1 MLMGSARPS
10 YLRHIIAE
18 VPMGSRAISVPTEVE
33 AVFREFRTCEFTT
46 LARDGTPITWPM
58 LPFWR
63 PDTGQFM
70 TTTSIG
76 LPDKA
81 FNIRRDPRVSL
92 LFSDSTGS
100 GLHHPPTVLVQ
111 GQAVAPDLVNT
122 SIGAF
127 EKEVKLVY
135 RRQPSGAI
143 WSSNPL
149 LRWYVDWYFMRLEIT
164 IFPRRILWW
173 ERGDFSMTPRLLEL
187 PDVG

>member
-1 MLMGSARPS
+1 MVEAPIRSRVIKIP
-10 YLRHIIAE
+10 AE
-18 VPMGSRAISVPTEVE
+18 IE

-63 PDTGQFM
+63 PETGQFM

-81 FNIRRDPRVSL
+81 FNIRRNPRVSL

-100 GLHHPPTVLVQ
+100 GLDNPPTVLVQ
-111 GQAVAPDLVNT
+111 ALAVAADHVNT
-122 SIGAF
+122 VIGAF
-127 EKEVKLVY
+127 EREVKLVY
-135 RRQPSGAI
+135 RRQPSGVI

-149 LRWYVDWYFMRLEIT
+149 LRWYFDWYFMRLEISIT
-164 IFPRRILWW
+164 PMRILWW
-173 ERGDFSMTPRLLEL
+173 EGGDLSLMPRVLEVS
-187 PDVG
+187 DVG

>member
-1 MLMGSARPS
+1 MVITVP
-10 YLRHIIAE
+10 AE
-18 VPMGSRAISVPTEVE
+18 LE
-33 AVFREFRTCEFTT
+33 AVFLEFRTCEFST

-100 GLHHPPTVLVQ
+100 GLDHPPTVLVQ
-111 GQAVAPDLVNT
+111 GHAVAPDVLNT

-127 EKEVKLVY
+127 KKEVKLVY

-149 LRWYVDWYFMRLEIT
+149 LRWYFDWYFMRLEIT
-164 IFPRRILWW
+164 ITPTRILWW
-173 ERGDFSMTPRLLEL
+173 ERGNLSAPAAMLEVRR
-187 PDVG
+187 VG

>member
-1 MLMGSARPS
+1 MLPGAAGAR
-10 YLRHIIAE
+10 YLGRVIGE
-18 VPMGSRAISVPTEVE
+18 VPTRSTGISIPTEVE

-63 PDTGQFM
+63 PETGQFM

-81 FNIRRDPRVSL
+81 FNIRRDRRVSL

-100 GLHHPPTVLVQ
+100 GLDHPPTVLVQ
-111 GQAVAPDLVNT
+111 GYAVAPDVVNT
-122 SIGAF
+122 SIGSY
-127 EKEVKLVY
+127 EKEVRLVY

-149 LRWYVDWYFMRLEIT
+149 LRWYFDWYFMRLEIT
-164 IFPRRILWW
+164 ITPTRILWW
-173 ERGDFSMTPRLLEL
+173 ERGNPSAPPAMLEVRG
-187 PDVG
+187 VG

>member
-1 MLMGSARPS
+1 MLTGPAGPR
-10 YLRHIIAE
+10 YLGHVMAE
-18 VPMGSRAISVPTEVE
+18 ALVRSTAISIPAAVE

-63 PDTGQFM
+63 PETGQFM

-76 LPDKA
+76 LPDKV

-92 LFSDSTGS
+92 LFSDPTGS
-100 GLHHPPTVLVQ
+100 GLDNPPTVLVQ
-111 GQAVAPDLVNT
+111 GHAAAPDKINT
-122 SIGAF
+122 SIGAY

-135 RRQPSGAI
+135 RRQPSGAM

-149 LRWYVDWYFMRLEIT
+149 LRWYFDWYFMRLEIT
-164 IFPRRILWW
+164 ITPTRILWW
-173 ERGDFSMTPRLLEL
+173 DRGDLSAPPRVVEV

>member
-1 MLMGSARPS
+1 MAKVLPS
-10 YLRHIIAE
+10 
-18 VPMGSRAISVPTEVE
+18 PAISIPSDVE

-63 PDTGQFM
+63 PETGQFM

-100 GLHHPPTVLVQ
+100 GLDHPPTVLVQ
-111 GQAVAPDLVNT
+111 AHAVAPDEVYT
-122 SIGAF
+122 SIGAH

-149 LRWYVDWYFMRLEIT
+149 LRWYFDWYFMRLEIT
-164 IFPRRILWW
+164 ITPTRILWW
-173 ERGDFSMTPRLLEL
+173 DGGELSRAPKILESPR
-187 PDVG
+187 VG

>member
-1 MLMGSARPS
+1 M
-10 YLRHIIAE
+10 HE
-18 VPMGSRAISVPTEVE
+18 VAVKSRAIAIPAEVE
-33 AVFREFRTCEFTT
+33 AVFREFRTCELST

-63 PDTGQFM
+63 GEARQFM

-100 GLHHPPTVLVQ
+100 GLDRPPTVLVQ
-111 GQAVAPDLVNT
+111 GVADAPDTVNT
-122 SIGAF
+122 SIGAY
-127 EKEVKLVY
+127 EKEVKQVY

-149 LRWYVDWYFMRLEIT
+149 LRWYFDWYFMRLEIT
-164 IFPRRILWW
+164 ITPRRILWW
-173 ERGDFSMTPRLLEL
+173 DRGDLSLTPHLLEVS
-187 PDVG
+187 DVE

>member
-1 MLMGSARPS
+1 MQ
-10 YLRHIIAE
+10 
-18 VPMGSRAISVPTEVE
+18 SRAISIPEEVE
-33 AVFREFRTCEFTT
+33 AVFREFRTCEFSTI
-46 LARDGTPITWPM
+46 ARDGTPITWPM

-63 PDTGQFM
+63 PETRQFM

-92 LFSDSTGS
+92 LFSDPTGS
-100 GLHHPPTVLVQ
+100 GLAHSPTVLVQ
-111 GQAVAPDLVNT
+111 GQAVTPDVVTT

-149 LRWYVDWYFMRLEIT
+149 LRWYFDWYFMRLEIT
-164 IFPRRILWW
+164 ITPTRILWW
-173 ERGDFSMTPRLLEL
+173 EAGDLSVPPRVVEL
-187 PDVG
+187 ADVG

>member
-1 MLMGSARPS
+1 MAETVQDIP
-10 YLRHIIAE
+10 AE
-18 VPMGSRAISVPTEVE
+18 VQ
-33 AVFREFRTCEFTT
+33 AVFREFRTCEFST

-63 PDTGQFM
+63 PETREFL

-92 LFSDSTGS
+92 LFSDPTGS
-100 GLHHPPTVLVQ
+100 ALVNPPMVLIQ
-111 GQAVAPDLVNT
+111 GRATAPDVVQT
-122 SIGAF
+122 SIG
-127 EKEVKLVY
+127 EYEREIKLVY

-149 LRWYVDWYFMRLEIT
+149 MRWYFDWYFMRLEIRVT
-164 IFPRRILWW
+164 PVRIAWW
-173 ERGDFSMTPRLLEL
+173 K
-187 PDVG
+187 DVGHTAEPALIEHVDVG